1 MMNAA
6 RILASLGLAGALFL
20 SVPARAE
27 APLTIA
33 VEAGGELP
41 GFRIQDA
48 SPYLASKMEGAGL
61 AGWHFIA
68 RDPGQAAPDRIE
80 WRFTLLPY
88 AGGEVRR
95 FFPLRETGGMDLHL
109 GSHRL
114 IAAEARLYL
123 HGEYQTATF
132 GQEAV
137 QGGDS
142 DPDLAGFLVRLTRNL
157 ENGYKAIDM
166 APAVHRSSAP

>member
-1 MMNAA
+1 MMNGAGTLA
-6 RILASLGLAGALFL
+6 ILALAGVLL
-20 SVPARAE
+20 LCSPARTQT
-27 APLTIA
+27 PITIA
-33 VEAGGELP
+33 IDANGELP

-48 SPYLASKMEGAGL
+48 SPWLASKMEGAAL

-68 RDPGQAAPDRIE
+68 RDPGRAAPDRIE
-80 WRFTLLPY
+80 WSFTLLPY

-95 FFPLRETGGMDLHL
+95 FFPMRETGAMDLHL

-123 HGEYQTATF
+123 HGEYQTETF

-142 DPDLAGFLVRLTRNL
+142 DPDLASFLVRLTRNL
-157 ENGYKAIDM
+157 ENGYNAIDM
-166 APAVHRSSAP
+166 APAVHHGAP

>member
-1 MMNAA
+1 MTDIA
-6 RILASLGLAGALFL
+6 RTLASLGLVGALFV
-20 SVPARAE
+20 SAPTCARA
-27 APLTIA
+27 PITIA
-33 VEAGGELP
+33 IEASGELP

-48 SPYLASKMEGAGL
+48 SPYLASKMESAGL
-61 AGWHFIA
+61 PDWHFIA
-68 RDPGQAAPDRIE
+68 RDQGRAAPDRIE

-95 FFPLRETGGMDLHL
+95 FFPMRETGGMDLHL
-109 GSHRL
+109 GAHRL
-114 IAAEARLYL
+114 IAAEAKLYL
-123 HGEYQTATF
+123 GGEYQTAAF

-157 ENGYKAIDM
+157 ENGYHAIDM
-166 APAVHRSSAP
+166 APAVHRGAP

>member
-6 RILASLGLAGALFL
+6 RISASLALAGALFL
-20 SVPARAE
+20 SAPARAE
-27 APLTIA
+27 APVTIA
-33 VEAGGELP
+33 IEAGGELP

-61 AGWHFIA
+61 AGWHFAA
-68 RDPGQAAPDRIE
+68 RDPSRAAPNRIE
-80 WRFTLLPY
+80 WNFTLLPY

-95 FFPLRETGGMDLHL
+95 FFPMRETGTMDLHL

-114 IAAEARLYL
+114 IAAEAKLYL
-123 HGEYQTATF
+123 NGEYQTATF

-142 DPDLAGFLVRLTRNL
+142 DPDLAGFLARLTRNL

-166 APAVHRSSAP
+166 APAVHRGSAP

>member
-6 RILASLGLAGALFL
+6 RISASLALAGALLVFP
-20 SVPARAE
+20 PARAQ
-27 APLTIA
+27 PSIA
-33 VEAGGELP
+33 IEAGGELP

-61 AGWHFIA
+61 AGWHFAA
-68 RDPGQAAPDRIE
+68 RDPARAAPNRIE

-95 FFPLRETGGMDLHL
+95 FFPMRETGVMDLHL

-114 IAAEARLYL
+114 IAAEAKLYL
-123 HGEYQTATF
+123 NGEYQTATF

-142 DPDLAGFLVRLTRNL
+142 DPDLANFLIRLTRNL
-157 ENGYKAIDM
+157 EDGYKAIDM
-166 APAVHRSSAP
+166 APAVHHGSAP

>member
-1 MMNAA
+1 MTDIA
-6 RILASLGLAGALFL
+6 RTLASLGLAGALFVCL
-20 SVPARAE
+20 PVRAQT
-27 APLTIA
+27 PVTIA
-33 VEAGGELP
+33 IEASGELP

-68 RDPGQAAPDRIE
+68 RDPGRAAPDRIE
-80 WRFTLLPY
+80 WSFTLLPY

-95 FFPLRETGGMDLHL
+95 FFPMRETGAMDLHL

-114 IAAEARLYL
+114 IAAEAKLYL

-137 QGGDS
+137 QGGDG
-142 DPDLAGFLVRLTRNL
+142 DPDLAGFLIRLTRNL
-157 ENGYKAIDM
+157 ESGYNAIDM
-166 APAVHRSSAP
+166 APAVHHGAP

>member
-1 MMNAA
+1 MNTA
-6 RILASLGLAGALFL
+6 RISASLALVGMLF
-20 SVPARAE
+20 VAAPACAE
-27 APLTIA
+27 APVTIA
-33 VEAGGELP
+33 IEASGELP

-48 SPYLASKMEGAGL
+48 SPYLASRMESAGL
-61 AGWHFIA
+61 VGWHFAA
-68 RDPGQAAPDRIE
+68 RDLGRAAPDRIE

-95 FFPLRETGGMDLHL
+95 FFPMRETGAMDLHL

-114 IAAEARLYL
+114 IAAEAKLYL
-123 HGEYQTATF
+123 GGEYQTATF

-166 APAVHRSSAP
+166 APAVHHGAP

>member
-6 RILASLGLAGALFL
+6 RTSASLALAGALFL
-20 SVPARAE
+20 CSPARAQ
-27 APLTIA
+27 APVTIA
-33 VEAGGELP
+33 IEASGELP

-48 SPYLASKMEGAGL
+48 SFYLAFKMEGAGL

-68 RDPGQAAPDRIE
+68 RDPGHAAPDRIE

-95 FFPLRETGGMDLHL
+95 FFPMRETGAMDLHL

-123 HGEYQTATF
+123 HGEYQTAAF

-137 QGGDS
+137 QGGDG
-142 DPDLAGFLVRLTRNL
+142 DPDLAAFLVKLTRNL

-166 APAVHRSSAP
+166 APAVHRGSAP

>member
-6 RILASLGLAGALFL
+6 RTLASLGLAGALFL
-20 SVPARAE
+20 AAPARAQ
-27 APLTIA
+27 APVTIA
-33 VEAGGELP
+33 IEASGELP

-61 AGWHFIA
+61 AAWHFIV
-68 RDPGQAAPDRIE
+68 RDPGRAAPDRIE
-80 WRFTLLPY
+80 WNFTLLPY

-95 FFPLRETGGMDLHL
+95 FFAMRETGGMALHL

-114 IAAEARLYL
+114 IAAEAKLYL
-123 HGEYQTATF
+123 HGEYQTTTF

-142 DPDLAGFLVRLTRNL
+142 DPDLAGFLV
-157 ENGYKAIDM
+157 
-166 APAVHRSSAP
+166 

>member
-1 MMNAA
+1 MMDIA
-6 RILASLGLAGALFL
+6 RSLASLGLAGALFL
-20 SVPARAE
+20 SASARAQ
-27 APLTIA
+27 APVTIA
-33 VEAGGELP
+33 IEASGELP

-48 SPYLASKMEGAGL
+48 SPYLASKMEGAGV

-68 RDPGQAAPDRIE
+68 RDHALAAPNRIE
-80 WRFTLLPY
+80 WSFTLLPY

-95 FFPLRETGGMDLHL
+95 FFPMRETGAMDLHL

-114 IAAEARLYL
+114 IAAEAKLYL

-132 GQEAV
+132 GQETV

-157 ENGYKAIDM
+157 ENGYNAIDM
-166 APAVHRSSAP
+166 APAVHHGAP

>member
-6 RILASLGLAGALFL
+6 RTLASLGLAGALFL

-27 APLTIA
+27 APVTIA
-33 VEAGGELP
+33 IEASGELS

-48 SPYLASKMEGAGL
+48 SPYLASTMEGAGL

-68 RDPGQAAPDRIE
+68 RDPGHAAPDRIE

-95 FFPLRETGGMDLHL
+95 FFPMRETGAMDLHL

-114 IAAEARLYL
+114 IAAEAKLYL
-123 HGEYQTATF
+123 NGEYQTATF
-132 GQEAV
+132 GQEAI
-137 QGGDS
+137 QGDDS
-142 DPDLAGFLVRLTRNL
+142 DPDLAAFLVKLTRNL

-166 APAVHRSSAP
+166 APAVHRGSTP